1 MQEYLGLLAL
11 IRKHNRAGLMY
22 IKERVWAK
30 LQGWK
35 EQLLSQADREVLF
48 IAVIQA
54 TRPMP

>member
-11 IRKHNRAGLMY
+11 IRKNNRAGLMY

-30 LQGWK
+30 LQGWQ
-35 EQLLSQADREVLF
+35 EQLLSQADLEVLF